1 MPEMGDSR
9 YAPTASPLWNR
20 VAEALGAHD
29 IEFADKLAYSE
40 AMDTIP
46 EDQLDDLTW
55 EKLPQEVRDIIERC
69 ESRPR
74 TSWDDPLDV
83 PDDTSYMD

>member
-1 MPEMGDSR
+1 MDQGSS
-9 YAPTASPLWNR
+9 APTGHPVWDRVSAAFGEHDVDWN
-20 VAEALGAHD
+20 
-29 IEFADKLAYSE
+29 DKHAYHE

-55 EKLPQEVRDIIERC
+55 EKLPQAAREAVERC
-69 ESRPR
+69 EARPR
-74 TSWDDPLDV
+74 TSWNDPLDV